1 MKKYH
6 EIILSFVN
14 SKNEQESLR
23 YENKLLISSAIPI
36 LIFISALNMAL
47 YVVFPQSGIL
57 NSLINSVSYLVL
69 AGMLYLISRLFRSER
84 MVSNLIV
91 VFLILLVVFIVWR
104 YYITIGPAVWTII
117 FIIMIF
123 AMISNNRFTLSA
135 LSVSLF
141 VIGIYLWSK
150 DYPYDM
156 ENVYYASQFIAF
168 AILFIISAVVQ
179 SANIERYKKI
189 KHYLGESEM
198 ISKISA
204 DFITVNSENLDEKVN
219 AMLEQSGKYLGVDR
233 AVIFLLTKNQKNM
246 IYAYEWCTDG
256 QQPKS
261 SMYES
266 YDVESR
272 AEWVDQIQNKTVWII
287 PNVDA
292 LDEKEAPGKKNLQE
306 LNVKAMISMPIE
318 VGGTVYG
325 TLICQSHTRNLN
337 WKGEHTKILGVL
349 TNFLSDIFLKVE
361 SEEKINTMA
370 YNDMLTGLPNR
381 GYFNMKLEQAI
392 AEASEKHTQVAV
404 VFIDLDAFKSINDSM
419 GHEGGDAILK
429 IVGQRL
435 GSRLPPGG
443 IAARFG
449 GDEFIL
455 MIPQVKDLDFLR
467 LTMADIMAAFL
478 EPIAIKGMNLFIM
491 ASAGVAVYPDDS
503 EDPHQLIR
511 HADHAMYSA
520 KQKGKNQAIFC
531 TNGLKE
537 DINRKMQ
544 LTYQMY
550 RPEFKNELVL
560 DYQPLVDL
568 ETKTI
573 VGVESLLRW
582 HHPELGIIQPNELIP
597 LAEQT
602 GLINSIGLW
611 VLREACRQNKAWQDA
626 GFRTVRMSVNVSAK
640 QFLSTD
646 LLEAIKQTLAETG
659 LEPKYLELE
668 ITESTAVNQTG
679 YIPGMLE
686 QIKALGVTLS
696 IDDFGTEYSSLSRI
710 TQLPID
716 RIKMDMQFVSGIAVS
731 EKDETVAKIIISLAN
746 SLGLKVVAEG
756 VETKVQLDFLKQRIC
771 DEVQGFYLYRPM
783 PAREVEKIMTQ
794 SIEI

>member
-1 MKKYH
+1 
-6 EIILSFVN
+6 
-14 SKNEQESLR
+14 
-23 YENKLLISSAIPI
+23 
-36 LIFISALNMAL
+36 
-47 YVVFPQSGIL
+47 
-57 NSLINSVSYLVL
+57 
-69 AGMLYLISRLFRSER
+69 
-84 MVSNLIV
+84 
-91 VFLILLVVFIVWR
+91 
-104 YYITIGPAVWTII
+104 
-117 FIIMIF
+117 
-123 AMISNNRFTLSA
+123 
-135 LSVSLF
+135 
-141 VIGIYLWSK
+141 
-150 DYPYDM
+150 
-156 ENVYYASQFIAF
+156 
-168 AILFIISAVVQ
+168 
-179 SANIERYKKI
+179 
-189 KHYLGESEM
+189 
-198 ISKISA
+198 
-204 DFITVNSENLDEKVN
+204 
-219 AMLEQSGKYLGVDR
+219 
-233 AVIFLLTKNQKNM
+233 
-246 IYAYEWCTDG
+246 
-256 QQPKS
+256 
-261 SMYES
+261 
-266 YDVESR
+266 
-272 AEWVDQIQNKTVWII
+272 
-287 PNVDA
+287 
-292 LDEKEAPGKKNLQE
+292 
-306 LNVKAMISMPIE
+306 
-318 VGGTVYG
+318 
-325 TLICQSHTRNLN
+325 
-337 WKGEHTKILGVL
+337 
-349 TNFLSDIFLKVE
+349 
-361 SEEKINTMA
+361 
-370 YNDMLTGLPNR
+370 
-381 GYFNMKLEQAI
+381 
-392 AEASEKHTQVAV
+392 
-404 VFIDLDAFKSINDSM
+404 
-419 GHEGGDAILK
+419 
-429 IVGQRL
+429 
-435 GSRLPPGG
+435 
-443 IAARFG
+443 
-449 GDEFIL
+449 
-455 MIPQVKDLDFLR
+455 
-467 LTMADIMAAFL
+467 
-478 EPIAIKGMNLFIM
+478 
-491 ASAGVAVYPDDS
+491 
-503 EDPHQLIR
+503 
-511 HADHAMYSA
+511 
-520 KQKGKNQAIFC
+520 
-531 TNGLKE
+531 
-537 DINRKMQ
+537 MQ